1 LLPRLKLNI
10 SRMERQHK
18 GKLESF
24 GLEKVFSLAEAD
36 LTGMSE
42 TNAYVSDV
50 LHKAVVEVN
59 EREQRHPPQ

>member
-1 LLPRLKLNI
+1 LICLPRFKIEYFKDGNGSIKESLKAL
-10 SRMERQHK
+10 
-18 GKLESF
+18 

-50 LHKAVVEVN
+50 LHK
-59 EREQRHPPQ
+59 R